1 MSPSKVSVSVPSECP
16 SNRLSICQ
24 QHVTD
29 FFPSA
34 LRVTRPLKSVAVP
47 ETHSATFECEVS
59 HLNAPATWLKDGV
72 EVEMSDKIAIVV
84 SGKVHQLKVMNT
96 SKEDGGEYTFI
107 CGSDRVS
114 AALTVN
120 RKSASRFAKTATPRK
135 EDTKDRM

>member
-1 MSPSKVSVSVPSECP
+1 M
-16 SNRLSICQ
+16 
-24 QHVTD
+24 
-29 FFPSA
+29 
-34 LRVTRPLKSVAVP
+34 AVP

-72 EVEMSDKIAIVV
+72 EVEMSDKMGIMV

-107 CGSDRVS
+107 CGSDHVS

-120 RKSASRFAKTATPRK
+120 RKSASRVSKTASALQLHFRAEET
-135 EDTKDRM
+135 